1 MINNKLIDVF
11 LQNAEQDDLI
21 RGIKEILIHF
31 KLENEYQY
39 EELVDNLVNII
50 GGDKP
55 ITIDDIDIEL
65 IKSNISK
72 FTYKSEEV
80 NKDSIKISDID
91 VINSTV
97 KITYRRTTSDYDS
110 YDRIKYIDYLK
121 KVKEN

>member
-11 LQNAEQDDLI
+11 LQCAEQKDLI
-21 RGIKEILIHF
+21 KGIKQILNHF

-39 EELVDNLVNII
+39 EELINNLINII

-72 FTYKSEEV
+72 FTYRSEEV

-97 KITYRRTTSDYDS
+97 KITYRRTTNDYDN

>member
-11 LQNAEQDDLI
+11 LQCAEQKDLI
-21 RGIKEILIHF
+21 KGIKQILNHF

-97 KITYRRTTSDYDS
+97 KITYRRTTNDYDN

>member
-11 LQNAEQDDLI
+11 LQCAEQKDLI
-21 RGIKEILIHF
+21 KGIKQILNHF

-39 EELVDNLVNII
+39 EELVYNLVNII
-50 GGDKP
+50 GGDKVT
-55 ITIDDIDIEL
+55 TIDDIDIEL

-97 KITYRRTTSDYDS
+97 KITYRRTTNDYDN

>member
-1 MINNKLIDVF
+1 MINDKLIDVF
-11 LQNAEQDDLI
+11 LQNAEKDDLI
-21 RGIKEILIHF
+21 KGIKEILTHF

-97 KITYRRTTSDYDS
+97 KITYRRTTSDYDN

>member
-11 LQNAEQDDLI
+11 LQCAEQKDLI
-21 RGIKEILIHF
+21 KGIKQILNHF

-39 EELVDNLVNII
+39 EELVNNLINII

-55 ITIDDIDIEL
+55 ITIDDIDIEI

-97 KITYRRTTSDYDS
+97 KITYRRTTNDYDN

>member
-11 LQNAEQDDLI
+11 LQCAEQKDLI
-21 RGIKEILIHF
+21 KGIKQILNHF

-39 EELVDNLVNII
+39 EELINNLINII

-80 NKDSIKISDID
+80 NKDSIKISELD

-97 KITYRRTTSDYDS
+97 KITYRRTTNDYDN

>member
-11 LQNAEQDDLI
+11 LQCAEQKDLI
-21 RGIKEILIHF
+21 KGIKQIFNHF

-39 EELVDNLVNII
+39 EELVNNLVNII

-55 ITIDDIDIEL
+55 VTIDDIDIEL

-97 KITYRRTTSDYDS
+97 KITYRRTTNDYDN

>member
-11 LQNAEQDDLI
+11 LQCAEQKDLI
-21 RGIKEILIHF
+21 KGIKQLLNHF

-39 EELVDNLVNII
+39 EELINNLINII

-72 FTYKSEEV
+72 FTYRSEEV

-97 KITYRRTTSDYDS
+97 KITYRRTTNDYDN

>member
-11 LQNAEQDDLI
+11 LQCAEQKDLI
-21 RGIKEILIHF
+21 KGIKQILNHF

-39 EELVDNLVNII
+39 EELINNLINII

-72 FTYKSEEV
+72 FTYRSEEV
-80 NKDSIKISDID
+80 NTDSIKISDID

-97 KITYRRTTSDYDS
+97 KITYRRTTNDYDN

>member
-11 LQNAEQDDLI
+11 LQCAEQKDLI
-21 RGIKEILIHF
+21 KGIKQILNHF

-97 KITYRRTTSDYDS
+97 KITYRRTTNDYDN
-110 YDRIKYIDYLK
+110 YDRIKYIGYLK

>member
-1 MINNKLIDVF
+1 MIK
-11 LQNAEQDDLI
+11 
-21 RGIKEILIHF
+21 GIKQILNHF

-65 IKSNISK
+65 INSNISN

-97 KITYRRTTSDYDS
+97 KITYRRTTNDYDN

>member
-11 LQNAEQDDLI
+11 LQCAEQKDLI
-21 RGIKEILIHF
+21 KGIKQVLNHF

-65 IKSNISK
+65 IKSNISQ

-97 KITYRRTTSDYDS
+97 KITYRRATNDYDN
-110 YDRIKYIDYLK
+110 YDRIKYINYLK

>member
-11 LQNAEQDDLI
+11 LRCAERKDLI
-21 RGIKEILIHF
+21 KGIKQILNYF

-39 EELVDNLVNII
+39 EELVNNLIDII

-97 KITYRRTTSDYDS
+97 KITYRRTTNDYDN

>member
-11 LQNAEQDDLI
+11 LQCAEQKDLI
-21 RGIKEILIHF
+21 KGIKQILNHF

-39 EELVDNLVNII
+39 EELINNLINII

-97 KITYRRTTSDYDS
+97 KITYRRTTNDYDN

>member
-1 MINNKLIDVF
+1 MINKKLIDVF
-11 LQNAEQDDLI
+11 LQCAEQKDLI
-21 RGIKEILIHF
+21 KGIKQILNHF

-39 EELVDNLVNII
+39 EELVNNLINII
-50 GGDKP
+50 GGDKL

-97 KITYRRTTSDYDS
+97 KITYRRTTNDYDN

>member
-11 LQNAEQDDLI
+11 LQCAEQKDLI
-21 RGIKEILIHF
+21 KGIKQILNHF

-39 EELVDNLVNII
+39 EELINNLINII

-97 KITYRRTTSDYDS
+97 KITYRRTTSDYDN

>member
-11 LQNAEQDDLI
+11 LQCAEQKDLI
-21 RGIKEILIHF
+21 KGIKQILNHF

-97 KITYRRTTSDYDS
+97 KITYRRTTSDYDN
-110 YDRIKYIDYLK
+110 YDRIKYIGYLK

>member
-11 LQNAEQDDLI
+11 LQCAEQKDLI
-21 RGIKEILIHF
+21 KAIKEIFNHF

-39 EELVDNLVNII
+39 EDLVNNVINII
-50 GGDKP
+50 GGDKL
-55 ITIDDIDIEL
+55 ISIDDIDIEL

-97 KITYRRTTSDYDS
+97 KITYRRTTSDYDD
-110 YDRIKYIDYLK
+110 YDRINYIDYLK